1 MARKKR
7 RHATYKDWITNEGLL
22 QLEGW
27 ARDGLINKQIA
38 HNIGIAEGTLYNWI
52 NKYSEISE
60 SLKKGKEVVDRE
72 VENALLKRALG
83 YEYEE
88 VQTTIEDI
96 DGKQRKK
103 IIKTKRHIP
112 SDTTAIAIWLNN
124 RKPDDWKRN
133 RGKED
138 LDKER
143 FEEEKRINGIKHW

>member
-7 RHATYKDWITNEGLL
+7 RHTTYKDWITNEGLL

-60 SLKKGKEVVDRE
+60 SLKKGKEVIDRE

-88 VQTTIEDI
+88 VQTTIEDT

>member
-1 MARKKR
+1 MIWRGKKR
-7 RHATYKDWITNEGLL
+7 IQRINWITNEGLL
-22 QLEGW
+22 QLDFKW
-27 ARDGLINKQIA
+27 VINKQIA

-60 SLKKGKEVVDRE
+60 SLKKGKEVIDRE

-88 VQTTIEDI
+88 VQTTIEDT

-143 FEEEKRINGIKHW
+143 FEEEKD